1 MSSEALSWALE
12 QPLGGAK
19 KIVLLGIANHADR
32 FGRNAWPSV
41 DTLAMYAHVD
51 PRSVTRAIAALERE
65 GYVQREIGQGGTR
78 AMKDHFRPNLYHL
91 NMEPRNRGGGD
102 TQVTP
107 GGDTSVGGG
116 GDTQVTRGVTPMSP
130 PGGDTSVTQTTN
142 EPPLGIPP
150 LPPTG
155 GAPGFDQVFAEYPR
169 QTERDR
175 ALRVWQELQPS
186 EALARQV
193 VQSIRAWRLDPSW
206 QREGGRFVPRL
217 WRWLRDRRW
226 EDVPGIAPA
235 PRIATE
241 PRAPEAPAVP
251 PSPEVRAKMREL
263 LERAGRKTGSEVAA

>member
-65 GYVQREIGQGGTR
+65 GYLEREIGQGGTR

-91 NMEPRNRGGGD
+91 KMERKEVVGGD

-116 GDTQVTRGVTPMSP
+116 GDTSVTRGVTPMSP

-142 EPPLGIPP
+142 EPHLRIPP
-150 LPPTG
+150 QPPTG
-155 GAPGFDQVFAEYPR
+155 GAPGFDEVFAEYPR

-175 ALRVWQELQPS
+175 ALQEWQQLQPS
-186 EALARQV
+186 AELAGQM
-193 VQSIRAWRLDPSW
+193 VQAIRAWRLDPSW

-217 WRWLRDRRW
+217 WRWLRDKRW

-235 PRIATE
+235 PSVAAA
-241 PRAPEAPAVP
+241 PRAPDTPAAPP
-251 PSPEVRAKMREL
+251 PPEVREKIGKL
-263 LERAGRKTGSEVAA
+263 LAEAGRRKPAEVA